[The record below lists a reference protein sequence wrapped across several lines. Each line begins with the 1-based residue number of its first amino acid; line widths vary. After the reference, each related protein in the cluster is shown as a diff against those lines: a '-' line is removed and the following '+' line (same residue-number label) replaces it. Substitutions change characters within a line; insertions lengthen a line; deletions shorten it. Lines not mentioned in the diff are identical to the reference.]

1 MLSYLPIFDILSKEK
16 QEFLIENKVRILG
29 FKLKHEVIC
38 AKHNMRRRIQGIKNM
53 YSILRPG
60 LIIVKSRMDS
70 LIDIKNN

>member
-1 MLSYLPIFDILSKEK
+1 MLLYLPIFDILSEEK

-38 AKHNMRRRIQGIKNM
+38 AKHNRRRRIQGIKNM
-53 YSILRPG
+53 CSILRPG

>member
-1 MLSYLPIFDILSKEK
+1 MLSYLPIFDILSEEK
-16 QEFLIENKVRILG
+16 QEFLIENKVRILS

-38 AKHNMRRRIQGIKNM
+38 AKHNERRRIQGIKNM